1 MDIGN
6 AAESMEILDREKIA
20 LVVLCHSLQDAE
32 AAMIVEK
39 VRHMDKQTKT
49 LLVVADISR
58 NGVDAEE
65 SFDATVLSDP
75 ALLIEQVTELLH
87 SA

>member
-1 MDIGN
+1 MVIGN
-6 AAESMEILDREKIA
+6 AAESVEILDKEKIA

-39 VRHMDKQTKT
+39 VRQQDAQTKT

-58 NGVDAEE
+58 NTLSAEE
-65 SFDATVLSDP
+65 SFDATVVSDP

-87 SA
+87 SV